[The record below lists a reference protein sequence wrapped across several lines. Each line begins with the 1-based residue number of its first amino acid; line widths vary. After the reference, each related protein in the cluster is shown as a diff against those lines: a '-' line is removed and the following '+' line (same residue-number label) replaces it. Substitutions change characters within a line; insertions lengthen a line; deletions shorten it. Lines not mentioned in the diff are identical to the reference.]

1 MTHSE
6 IDVRP
11 ATAAD
16 APALARLRFAFRS
29 EYQQIVE
36 SESDFVARCEP
47 WMRDHLA
54 RDTGW
59 RAWVAVRRH
68 AGTLAGTLWLQLI
81 EKLPNPGDETEL
93 HAYITSVFIHRDS
106 RNSGVGSLLIEA
118 ALASCRALQVDTVFL
133 WPSSRSRPL
142 YARHGFGQPEDMLSQ
157 RLAATPPNLR
167 P

>member
-1 MTHSE
+1 MTHQQ
-6 IDVRP
+6 IDVRA

-16 APALARLRFAFRS
+16 APALAQLRFAFRS

-36 SESDFVARCEP
+36 SESGFVARCEQ
-47 WMRDHLA
+47 WMRDRLV

-59 RAWVAVRRH
+59 RAWVAVRRDG
-68 AGTLAGTLWLQLI
+68 GTLCGTLWLQLI

-93 HAYITSVFIHRDS
+93 HAYITSVFIHPDI
-106 RNSGVGSLLIEA
+106 RNSGVGSRLIEA
-118 ALASCRALQVDTVFL
+118 ALASCRALQVDTAFL

-142 YARHGFGQPEDMLSQ
+142 YARHGFIQPEDMLAQ
-157 RLAATPPNLR
+157 RLAATPQDVR